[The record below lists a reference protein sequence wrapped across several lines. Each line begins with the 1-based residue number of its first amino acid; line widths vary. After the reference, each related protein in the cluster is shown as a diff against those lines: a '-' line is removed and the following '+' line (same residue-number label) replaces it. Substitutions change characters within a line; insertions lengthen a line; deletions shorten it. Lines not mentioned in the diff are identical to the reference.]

1 MFARTHG
8 SLIGLFFLAMLADC
22 SSSAIGEEG
31 LDTSR
36 LPRVADSKV
45 VYAAASTTNFV
56 TRDPVPQIAETV
68 ASALR
73 AAGWQRHVPAS
84 AHQVEPPTLRSMTFT
99 KGSLALSV
107 FITPAPTQASA
118 TSVHYTS
125 IAPTDEVSS
134 QRDRSDVSATAEAA
148 PAQPAG
154 FAEASGL
161 PALPNA
167 SAGRMKS
174 IDELAEQILSQIL
187 PPSAAG
193 LRGRPGADERTTGL
207 TLVTATN

>member
-1 MFARTHG
+1 MLARTHG
-8 SLIGLFFLAMLADC
+8 SLIALFFLAMLADC
-22 SSSAIGEEG
+22 SSSALGEEG

-56 TRDPVPQIAETV
+56 TRDPVPQTAETV

-84 AHQVEPPTLRSMTFT
+84 AREVELPTLRSMTFK

-118 TSVHYTS
+118 TSVHYTTLHL
-125 IAPTDEVSS
+125 AQDE
-134 QRDRSDVSATAEAA
+134 RPPKDVSGEFSTAEATQ
-148 PAQPAG
+148 AQPAG
-154 FAEASGL
+154 FAETNGRA
-161 PALPNA
+161 ALPTA
-167 SAGRMKS
+167 RTERVKS
-174 IDELAEQILSQIL
+174 IDELADQIPSQIR
-187 PPSAAG
+187 PSSAA

-207 TLVTATN
+207 RPVTATY